1 VNVAEM
7 SREERKTLFQGMIK
21 GLKDE
26 RKALLKRVQEIDTEL
41 TEYGF
46 GDSQRAEPLPKKV
59 KSTGKQPRTGSLKAV
74 IVAVVGN
81 KPLKTSEVAAAVL
94 DSGLKSK
101 TKTFQQSVTTALGQL
116 AKDGLIKKVNRG
128 LWRSL

>member
-1 VNVAEM
+1 
-7 SREERKTLFQGMIK
+7 MIK